1 MTATLRHQPGS
12 NRAPVRGKPAQRGAS
27 RLVAKEPISL
37 RVSLPKTNFAW
48 LKRLTWP
55 LLLLGLGY
63 GTYELSLRALPY
75 ADQPIARISVEGDL
89 SYVNQQAVQQRIAPY
104 ANASFFKV
112 DLLSLRRE
120 LELMPWIASAQVR
133 RVWPD
138 QLVVRL
144 EEQLPIARWGDE
156 ALLHNQ
162 GEAFAPQEVSNYQ
175 HLPQLYGPRRA
186 QQQVMQ
192 QYQVLSQMLR
202 PMGFSVARLELRER
216 GSWFLT
222 TGAGSAGPG
231 IELLLGR
238 DHLVEKMRRFLA
250 IYDKTLKEQ
259 ITNIARIDLR
269 YANGL
274 AVGWR
279 EPVAP
284 TTAQP
289 AVAKN

>member
-1 MTATLRHQPGS
+1 MTATVRHQPGS
-12 NRAPVRGKPAQRGAS
+12 SRAPARGKPAQRGAS
-27 RLVAKEPISL
+27 RLVAKEPLSL
-37 RVSLPKTNFAW
+37 RVSLPKA
-48 LKRLTWP
+48 RLNGLGGWIKHLAWP

-75 ADQPIARISVEGDL
+75 ADQPIATISVEGDL

-104 ANASFFKV
+104 ADASFFSV
-112 DLLSLRRE
+112 DLLSMRRE
-120 LELMPWIASAQVR
+120 LESMPWIASAQVR

-156 ALLHNQ
+156 ALLNNQ
-162 GEAFAPQEVSNYQ
+162 GEAFAPLELANYP
-175 HLPQLYGPRRA
+175 HLPQLYGPKRA

-192 QYQVLSQMLR
+192 QYQVISQMLR
-202 PMGFSVARLELRER
+202 PLGFSVARLELRER
-216 GSWFLT
+216 GSWFLS
-222 TGAGSAGPG
+222 TGQG

-238 DHLVEKMRRFLA
+238 DHLVEKMRRFTA
-250 IYDKTLKEQ
+250 IYDKALKAQ
-259 ITNIARIDLR
+259 QTNIARIDLR

-274 AVGWR
+274 AVAWR

-284 TTAQP
+284 TAAPTA
-289 AVAKN
+289 AVQ

>member
-1 MTATLRHQPGS
+1 MVATLRHQPGS
-12 NRAPVRGKPAQRGAS
+12 ARAPVRGKPAQRGAS
-27 RLVAKEPISL
+27 RLVAKEPIT
-37 RVSLPKTNFAW
+37 VWAHLPKARLTGIGAW

-63 GTYELSLRALPY
+63 GAYELSLRALPY
-75 ADQPIARISVEGDL
+75 ADQPIAKISVEGDL
-89 SYVNQQAVQQRIAPY
+89 SYINQQAVQQRIEPY
-104 ANASFFKV
+104 AAASFFSV
-112 DLLSLRRE
+112 DLLSMRRE

-156 ALLHNQ
+156 ALLNNQ
-162 GEAFAPQEVSNYQ
+162 GQAFAPQELANYQ
-175 HLPQLYGPRRA
+175 HLPQLYGPQRA

-216 GSWFLT
+216 GSWFLS
-222 TGAGSAGPG
+222 TGQG

-238 DHLVEKMRRFLA
+238 DHLVEKMRRFTA
-250 IYDKTLKEQ
+250 IYDKALKEQ
-259 ITNIARIDLR
+259 QTNIARIDLR

-274 AVGWR
+274 AVAWR
-279 EPVAP
+279 EPIAP
-284 TTAQP
+284 TAADTAVVQ
-289 AVAKN
+289 